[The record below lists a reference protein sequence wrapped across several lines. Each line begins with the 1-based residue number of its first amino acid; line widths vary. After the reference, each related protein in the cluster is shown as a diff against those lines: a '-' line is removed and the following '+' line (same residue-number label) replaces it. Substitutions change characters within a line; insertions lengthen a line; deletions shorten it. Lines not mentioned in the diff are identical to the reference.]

1 MAEKLN
7 TTLAQLVSSV
17 SGAED
22 ERVLSTRL
30 RWAQRHIA
38 KRHYSAVHAE
48 SVHEVYQDGLLE
60 RLTVLGR
67 PDLAELLSKKLEQLD
82 KKDYVTAQILLMLK
96 ELSMNPETRV
106 SKAAALEIGREKGED
121 EKERIE
127 NAHMVDEIMEGLADD
142 MENWN
147 TDWAFTEEAN
157 AMYLETD
164 NETDEDTLSS
174 SPASESIKVPNSGAD
189 EFRIWMQAIQEN
201 GTNSMPDLSGGA
213 VNLEL
218 QHFCEQSYWN
228 LKPEPDRPVVIS
240 EATAVREVILALRG
254 FPSVFFEDAG
264 ETVSVVDEFRVLH
277 FSRSMLVNILMKV
290 ARDVITT
297 TRVRR
302 YVKVSKEPLLQ
313 VLDGAIE
320 DLVLKP
326 LYDQLYETEKLIVS
340 SDTTI
345 ITLSSLLNQVHGITK
360 TWAPIL
366 KIIDKIDH
374 AMKTVNARHCFA
386 MILNDLYEATKLCS
400 YASQAPQSNPA
411 FTLIVQVFSWC
422 LEYYCTHELDTWMRT
437 SDTIAYK
444 PRFFVEDSVSY
455 QPWQS
460 YWTHRYSIHNELV
473 PKFLKPLVFYIY
485 EAGLSVRFLSKIKHE
500 QVEVEQR
507 KGRESG
513 LSFENAVGTCSEE
526 ADLWWLKL
534 PLKLEKW
541 VLSNH
546 LHNARTLLDAV
557 NESGME
563 KALDRYTQLFLM
575 LEEQQPLMADFLE
588 RVFARLDKGTAP
600 GGKID
605 KFVVQEEFES
615 AWSASGL
622 KLASTEEPPVMLL
635 APPQK
640 NHKDMQ
646 VQSELPDILKLLSRL
661 RLEVPIPWIVK
672 EVVGEH
678 TRVLYQDV
686 WTTLL
691 QWSYVQHSVKTRH
704 LANLASKPSSG
715 TSNPA
720 ELTHAVLVFVN
731 KVMEYMYISVLR
743 QQQQNSSQRAI
754 SNSTDSSDDDGSILL
769 QSFQDLINA
778 QTQFCTAIGLL
789 LFLDTNDAFISNVKA
804 QLDKALVYCFKVG
817 SAGEHDQAH
826 PDQSTGSAAGANE
839 EGGAWFYESVEY
851 FVTSQI
857 QPLQKAVRLAVA
869 NNKFG
874 GDVEWSK
881 VVSGFAERLD

>member
-17 SGAED
+17 SGSED
-22 ERVLSTRL
+22 ERVLSARL
-30 RWAQRHIA
+30 HWAQRHIA

-67 PDLAELLSKKLEQLD
+67 PDLAELLSEKLEQLD
-82 KKDYVTAQILLMLK
+82 KTDYVTAQILLMLK

-106 SKAAALEIGREKGED
+106 SKAAALQIGREKGDD
-121 EKERIE
+121 EKERIA
-127 NAHMVDEIMEGLADD
+127 NSHMVGEIMEGLCDD

-164 NETDEDTLSS
+164 GETDEEDTLSL
-174 SPASESIKVPNSGAD
+174 SPASENIKVPNSGAD

-201 GTNSMPDLSGGA
+201 GTNSLPDLSGGT

-228 LKPEPDRPVVIS
+228 LKPEPDRPIVIS

-254 FPSVFFEDAG
+254 FPSVFFEEAG
-264 ETVSVVDEFRVLH
+264 ETVSVVDQYRVLH
-277 FSRSMLVNILMKV
+277 FSRSMLVNILMMAAK
-290 ARDVITT
+290 DVITT

-320 DLVLKP
+320 DLVFKP
-326 LYDQLYETEKLIVS
+326 FYEQLYATEKLIVS
-340 SDTTI
+340 SDSTAI
-345 ITLSSLLNQVHGITK
+345 ITLSSLLNQVQSVTK

-366 KIIDKIDH
+366 KIIDKVDH
-374 AMKTVNARHCFA
+374 AMETTDARQCFA
-386 MILNDLYEATKLCS
+386 MILNDLYEATKLS
-400 YASQAPQSNPA
+400 TYASVGLQSNPA
-411 FTLIVQVFSWC
+411 FTLVVKVFSWC

-437 SDTIAYK
+437 SDKIAYK
-444 PRFFVEDSVSY
+444 SRFFVQNSELY

-473 PKFLKPLVFYIY
+473 PKFLRPLVFYIY
-485 EAGLSVRFLSKIKHE
+485 EAGLSVRFLSKIKNE
-500 QVEVEQR
+500 QVEMEQQ
-507 KGRESG
+507 KGREG
-513 LSFENAVGTCSEE
+513 GFSFGDAVGTCSKNE
-526 ADLWWLKL
+526 DLWWLKL

-546 LHNARTLLDAV
+546 LQNARTLLDCV
-557 NESGME
+557 YDSGME
-563 KALDRYTQLFLM
+563 RSLNRYTQLYLM

-588 RVFARLDKGTAP
+588 RVFARLDKGKDP

-615 AWSASGL
+615 AWAASGL
-622 KLASTEEPPVMLL
+622 TLTLASTEEPPGMLL

-640 NHKDMQ
+640 KQKDA
-646 VQSELPDILKLLSRL
+646 QSQIDFPDQLVLLSRL
-661 RLEVPIPWIVK
+661 RLEVPIPWIVQ

-686 WTTLL
+686 WTTLV
-691 QWSYVQHSVKTRH
+691 QWSYVQHAIKTRH
-704 LANLASKPSSG
+704 LANLASSKSGSG
-715 TSNPA
+715 TGNAA

-731 KVMEYMYISVLR
+731 KVMEYMHISVLLQQQ
-743 QQQQNSSQRAI
+743 QQQQNSNQRAVPG
-754 SNSTDSSDDDGSILL
+754 STGSSEDDGSILL

-778 QTQFCTAIGLL
+778 QIQFCTAIGLL
-789 LFLDTNDAFISNVKA
+789 LFLDTSDAFISNIKA

-826 PDQSTGSAAGANE
+826 LGQNRD
-839 EGGAWFYESVEY
+839 GAWFYESVEY
-851 FVTSQI
+851 FVTSQV

-874 GDVEWSK
+874 GNVEWNK
-881 VVSGFAERLD
+881 VTNGFAERLD